1 MKSKKIV
8 LLLASL
14 LLIGCDNT
22 NKVEPDPNNG
32 TNNNVTKCTNHTWG
46 EKVILEQATC
56 TKDGKTQR
64 TCTVC
69 GEKEEPE
76 IIPAS
81 HNFVDFEERGNVC
94 EGKYKIQKCTVCG
107 ETRETARVGYGGHEN
122 ATYYEEVLPSYFY
135 DGYVAH
141 YKCSTCGNLL
151 TTDHKI
157 TTEDAIKLEKAGDD
171 IGLSVNGVQ
180 KGTFTLLEKNPSEV
194 SWKIENIELKVNDV
208 LSINKPGDVSYKY
221 SFFNGNK
228 ITQDKKSELEGTF
241 TLNLF
246 ATPNGFN
253 LSIVEPVQRALV
265 VKVNSQDRY
274 PLTQVTY
281 YESEKETYI
290 YGYHYFSVGDVM
302 VIDDEVNGQIY
313 NYLDLEKDTKWNLY
327 DFHKGD
333 NNEIVFDVA
342 GKYGIEFS
350 RGGDK
355 KISITKSFAPAS
367 EGDFDLE
374 IFSKTTPVPFMQETI
389 ATDSED
395 YKSLAWYANHE
406 AVTNNEDNKAAIA
419 NGMSLYMASYEFAAD
434 ETFRIANVTDP
445 SKTTYMG
452 ADHLVSVMADEGA
465 VTIYCGYFKIN
476 KAGSYV
482 VLYAPAYDSIY
493 ITATR
498 APVLSTVYA
507 VVDGKQMNLTSDA
520 NTCVHINNQHM
531 DANKTIACF
540 KINNGSAEYINLTL
554 DSSIDSSIA
563 TTMTTQGIT
572 FVVFKKAGTY
582 NITIDL
588 STSVVTMTY
597 ELDPEPQG
605 IDPTHNLKVTL
616 NITRGSDRITETM
629 TVNQTT
635 GKAIASHLNLKVGD
649 MILSASVQDLTIYEF
664 YSINT
669 FADGY
674 DTSILNVQTFDTTN
688 MNLII
693 KESTYQITLDLA
705 TQLLS
710 IQETIE

>member
-1 MKSKKIV
+1 MKGKKIV

-14 LLIGCDNT
+14 LLIGCEET
-22 NKVEPDPNNG
+22 SEVQPDPKNE
-32 TNNNVTKCTNHTWG
+32 TNNTTTKCTNHTWG
-46 EKVILEQATC
+46 EKVVIEQATC

-64 TCTVC
+64 SCIVC

-76 IIPAS
+76 IVKAQ
-81 HNFVDFEERGNVC
+81 HNFEAVETTNPSCGEYRTKLVC
-94 EGKYKIQKCTVCG
+94 SVCG
-107 ETRETARVGYGGHEN
+107 ETNYQIVSTEAHSSISKYD
-122 ATYYEEVLPSYFY
+122 EVLPSYFY
-135 DGYVAH
+135 DGYIAH
-141 YKCSTCGNLL
+141 FKCNYCNALL
-151 TTDHKI
+151 TLDKKI
-157 TTEDAIKLEKAGDD
+157 TTEDAIKLERAGDN

-208 LSINKPGDVSYKY
+208 LSINKPGDVNYKY

-246 ATPNGFN
+246 ATPNGFS
-253 LSIVEPVQRALV
+253 LSIVEPVQKALV
-265 VKVNSQDRY
+265 VKVNNQDRY

-302 VIDDEVNGQIY
+302 VVDDEVNGQVY
-313 NYLDLEKDTKWNLY
+313 NYLDIDEDTKWNVY

-333 NNEIVFDVA
+333 NNEIVFDAA

-350 RGGDK
+350 RGGNK

-367 EGDFDLE
+367 EGNFALE
-374 IFSKTTPVPFMQETI
+374 IFDNSTTVPLEKETI
-389 ATDSED
+389 PAGTED
-395 YKSLAWYANHE
+395 YESLAWYEKHE
-406 AVTNNEDNKAAIA
+406 AVINNADNKAAIE
-419 NGMSLYMASYEFAAD
+419 NGISLYMASCNVAANQ
-434 ETFRIANVTDP
+434 TFRIANITNP
-445 SKTTYMG
+445 ENTTYMG
-452 ADHLVSVMADEGA
+452 ADHLVQVKADEGA

-476 KAGSYV
+476 KPGTYL
-482 VLYAPAYDSIY
+482 VLYIPAFDSIS

-498 APVLSTVYA
+498 APVLNTVYA

-540 KINNGSAEYINLTL
+540 KINNGNAEYIDLTL

-563 TTMTTQGIT
+563 TTMTTNGMT
-572 FVVFKKAGTY
+572 FIVFKKAGTY
-582 NITIDL
+582 NITINL
-588 STSVVTMTY
+588 STNVVTMTY
-597 ELDPEPQG
+597 ELDPAPQG
-605 IDPTHNLKVTL
+605 IDPAHNLNVTL
-616 NITRGSDRITETM
+616 NITRGSDRISETM

-635 GKAIASHLNLKVGD
+635 GKAIASHLNLKQGD
-649 MILSASVQDLTIYEF
+649 IILSVSVLDYTASES
-664 YSINT
+664 YSIT
-669 FADGY
+669 KFADGY
-674 DTSILNVQTFDTTN
+674 DTSILNVQTFGDFS
-688 MNLII
+688 MNQIV

-710 IQETIE
+710 IQETLE